1 MRMSETS
8 TSGAPPE
15 SASSA
20 SCAEENESKAMPS
33 RLSAFSITQRMERSS
48 STIQTGF
55 MWQFTSAEA
64 GS

>member
-8 TSGAPPE
+8 TCGAPAA

-20 SCAEENESKAMPS
+20 SRAEANELYEMPS
-33 RLSAFSITQRMERSS
+33 RLSAFSNTQRIERSS

-55 MWQFTSAEA
+55 MTAAAE
-64 GS
+64 